1 MFFVRG
7 FATPLGV
14 ATPLLVFPSRQDN
27 DQPPVGLNNLCL
39 DAMLHDEVTNGV
51 NVWFGCQDETE
62 NI

>member
-27 DQPPVGLNNLCL
+27 DQPPVGLNNLVIFWRGL
-39 DAMLHDEVTNGV
+39 QE
-51 NVWFGCQDETE
+51 
-62 NI
+62 